1 MLTLHPAVKTSMKT
15 WQWLGYLGLIP
26 FLACLWLFEMSF
38 DGSANN
44 LLFNPQQGFVFYS
57 AIILSFLA
65 GVLWRK
71 ESGSFLAGV
80 LWRKESGSEH
90 SKAQIISNIF
100 CLYAYL
106 CLFLPGFY
114 ALIFL
119 PFGYL
124 SLFLAEYLLCNN
136 KQDAFTN
143 PYFIMRFRLTL
154 LVSVLHGIALI
165 SWF

>member
-1 MLTLHPAVKTSMKT
+1 MKT
-15 WQWLGYLGLIP
+15 WQWLGYLGLFP

-71 ESGSFLAGV
+71 EPGG
-80 LWRKESGSEH
+80 EH

-106 CLFLPGFY
+106 CLFLPSFY

-124 SLFLAEYLLCNN
+124 SLFLAEYLLYNN
-136 KQDAFTN
+136 KQDVFTN

-154 LVSVLHGIALI
+154 LVSLLHGIAVI

>member
-1 MLTLHPAVKTSMKT
+1 MVKASMKT

-26 FLACLWLFEMSF
+26 FLACLWLFEISF
-38 DGSANN
+38 DSSERY

-71 ESGSFLAGV
+71 ESGDA
-80 LWRKESGSEH
+80 H
-90 SKAQIISNIF
+90 STAQIISNIF
-100 CLYAYL
+100 CLYAYF

-136 KQDAFTN
+136 KQDALIS

-154 LVSVLHGIALI
+154 LVSLLHGVALI